1 MANRKITVLNPT
13 GYQELFQSG
22 DVLVLDGSVDL
33 QSNGITGIPDPT
45 QNLDCSNKKYVDDTK
60 ALLDSDIVTVNTSLT
75 SNIATVNTNLT
86 NDIATVNTSLT
97 TNIATVNTN
106 LTSDISTLN
115 TNLSNDITTVNTN
128 LTSDIATIN
137 TNITNL
143 TNSIGN
149 GTISFSASQNMT
161 VSGSLTTN
169 QAGNSTITLT
179 GPDLTNLLPKPST
192 DGVYVVS
199 KTGASVTY
207 VEEID
212 GGSY

>member
-33 QSNGITGIPDPT
+33 QSTGITGIPDPT

-60 ALLDSDIVTVNTSLT
+60 ALLD
-75 SNIATVNTNLT
+75 
-86 NDIATVNTSLT
+86 
-97 TNIATVNTN
+97 
-106 LTSDISTLN
+106 
-115 TNLSNDITTVNTN
+115 
-128 LTSDIATIN
+128 SDIATIN

-179 GPDLTNLLPKPST
+179 GPDLTNLLPKPSA
-192 DGVYVVS
+192 DGVYVVN
-199 KTGASVTY
+199 KTGVNVTY
-207 VEEID
+207 VEVID

>member
-60 ALLDSDIVTVNTSLT
+60 ALLDSDISTLNTSLT
-75 SNIATVNTNLT
+75 SSIATVNTNLT
-86 NDIATVNTSLT
+86 NNIATVNTSLT
-97 TNIATVNTN
+97 TDITTVNTN

-179 GPDLTNLLPKPST
+179 GPDLTNLLPKPSA

-199 KTGASVTY
+199 KTGGSVTY